1 MTAGYDLME
10 ALDHLDPRDL
20 DYLDWCKVGM
30 ALHEEGYPSQVW
42 RDWSMRDPER
52 FNERDFESKWRG
64 FGHGAGEKAKGGT
77 IVKMARDAGW
87 SPARPERPH
96 RALDWDSWI
105 GGHDG
110 DEPTIVDPAMVG
122 EFDADVKPMYSAGHG
137 RDELRAFID
146 ALFEDSEYVGY
157 VIDYTEKEDE
167 HGNVKLV
174 PGSRGIYGRTAGE
187 IKSALSGGMENGIGT
202 TNGESGAWIRFNP
215 LDGSGVGNANV
226 TAYRFALLESDD
238 MPIGKFAGIVR
249 KLNLPVAAM
258 VDSGGKSLHAIVRID
273 ADDERTYRER
283 VETLY
288 ARCERNGIE
297 VDRANKNASR
307 LCRMPGVTRNGRR
320 QFLAGL
326 AQGAADWDEWDEW
339 YQAETDDLP
348 DAAELDVDPD
358 GERPE
363 VAPALIEGILRV
375 RDKMLLAGPS
385 KAGKSFALMELCG
398 ALSTGG
404 EWFGYR
410 CRRSRVLY
418 INLELTRDSCRA
430 RFHDVYSAMGI
441 GPSDARNTVTW
452 DLKGKGKALSKL
464 AQALVR
470 RAVKNEVEVCIIDPI
485 YKVMA
490 GDENNAKDIGE
501 FTNTLDRIAEDAGI
515 SVIYCHHHSK
525 GYQGEKRSIDRAS
538 GSGVFGRDADAVV
551 DMIELDPEDEVRTR
565 YVNSKCCAMCREAVV
580 DAGRGDEW
588 EALGSDVESVGQRA
602 LDEASRLLD
611 GKTWA
616 ELAERC
622 SEVTSNRYGIT
633 AWRIESTLREFPKTA
648 PVFAWFDWPLH
659 VIDPGL
665 KGSPE
670 MGSQPNGR
678 KRKEKEDDPDP
689 EHHAEIVEGIVAAF
703 DQCIADGVEPTT
715 GNVYDRMADTEH
727 VKVTLNKVREWVKP
741 RKAWCPIKTS
751 DEYASD
757 GKSKVL
763 VNKMDGV
770 VEKDVDNL

>member
-1 MTAGYDLME
+1 MTQGYDLMD

-105 GGHDG
+105 GGHDE

-137 RDELRAFID
+137 HDELRAFIS
-146 ALFEDSEYVGY
+146 ALFEDEDFVGY
-157 VIDYTEKEDE
+157 VIDYSRKEDE
-167 HGNVKLV
+167 DGNVKLV
-174 PGSRGIYGRTAGE
+174 PGSKGIYGRKAGE
-187 IKSALSGGMENGIGT
+187 IKEALAAGMENGIGT
-202 TNGESGAWIRFNP
+202 THDESGAWIRFNP
-215 LDGSGVGNANV
+215 LDGKGVGDANV
-226 TAYRFALLESDD
+226 EAYRFALLESDD
-238 MPIGKFAGIVR
+238 MPVGKFAGIVR

-258 VDSGGKSLHAIVRID
+258 VDSGGKSLHAIVHID
-273 ADDERTYRER
+273 AEDSKTYRER
-283 VETLY
+283 IETLF

-297 VDRANKNASR
+297 VDRANKNPAR

-326 AQGAADWDEWDEW
+326 ASGAADWDEWDEW
-339 YQAETDDLP
+339 YQAETDELP
-348 DAAELDVDPD
+348 DAAELDIDPD

-363 VAPALIEGILRV
+363 STPVLIEGVLHV

-398 ALSTGG
+398 ALATGG
-404 EWFGYR
+404 EWFGWK
-410 CRRSRVLY
+410 CNGARVMY
-418 INLELTRDSCRA
+418 VNLELTQTSCKT
-430 RFHDVYSAMGI
+430 RFYDVFTTMGVGSPHI
-441 GPSDARNTVTW
+441 GNVVVW
-452 DLKGKGKALSKL
+452 NLKGKGRALSKL
-464 AQALVR
+464 APALVR
-470 RAVKNEVEVCIIDPI
+470 RAVKNDIGVVVIDPI

-538 GSGVFGRDADAVV
+538 GSGVFGRDADAIV
-551 DMIELDPEDEVRTR
+551 DMIELNPDEAVRNQ
-565 YVNSKCCAMCREAVV
+565 YVNRKQIAHCRKAVEPMGL
-580 DAGRGDEW
+580 DADGIPWDARQVTDVTD
-588 EALGSDVESVGQRA
+588 ALAGV
-602 LDEASRLLD
+602 LD
-611 GKTWA
+611 GSTWA
-616 ELAERC
+616 TLKAECDEMYR
-622 SEVTSNRYGIT
+622 ERYRLT
-633 AWRIESTLREFPKTA
+633 AWRIESTLREFPKA
-648 PVFAWFDWPLH
+648 EPVYAWFDWPVH
-659 VIDPGL
+659 VMDMNL
-665 KGSPE
+665 RGSPE
-670 MGSQPNGR
+670 MGSGSTPGKSGRSSDESRNEKR
-678 KRKEKEDDPDP
+678 KRL
-689 EHHAEIVEGIVAAF
+689 INEGIEYAVRACE
-703 DQCIADGVEPTT
+703 DDGVEPTRD
-715 GNVYDRMADTEH
+715 N
-727 VKVTLNKVREWVKP
+727 VRERMPKVDGKVVTKNQMKKW
-741 RKAWCPIKTS
+741 TTSES
-751 DEYASD
+751 DEWSEWTLDTTETDDD
-757 GKSKVL
+757 GRGKVVRKL
-763 VNKMDGV
+763 
-770 VEKDVDNL
+770 